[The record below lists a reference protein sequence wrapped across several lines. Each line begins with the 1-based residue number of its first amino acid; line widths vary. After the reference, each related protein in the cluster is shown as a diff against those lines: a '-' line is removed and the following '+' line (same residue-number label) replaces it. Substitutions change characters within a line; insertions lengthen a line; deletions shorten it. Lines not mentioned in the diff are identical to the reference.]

1 MKKGYLNNFFEFLS
15 GSKWLMVIYAILSV
29 VVAVLLLIGMPYD
42 KTVILYLMASFFFG
56 PLALTAALFV
66 PVGLLFRIFG
76 RSIPKPLAIFLGNI
90 VNFFSIFFV
99 AGFIPSVIIVIVF
112 YLSLFKLSFFLSLF
126 VLGVSLYLGYG
137 IMSNNKILSTE
148 TDIEVIQSFRLAWCE
163 RRLKWVLLL
172 FVLLSVLLI
181 LGIREHKLF
190 SMIDCTAMSVYLLF
204 VAYHIY
210 ISPYRNTYSKEYSKK
225 DFVFFLR
232 SFRIDNTV
240 EEKIISAIHDG
251 LNYTVINK
259 LRILRIGNPS
269 LTMYEPAFGADTFFL
284 PTHDWQPLVRKYIN
298 DSRAVVVL
306 INVPKRDEDVE
317 NNQLQFTQGVIWE
330 LYNNIEYRDKF
341 VYCIEKISSHT
352 SSGYLDLLDSDKK
365 EHSLTKCIISI
376 LDYAQSVKFVEDRCI
391 FTYDGEKC
399 LLFDEMKS
407 AVKYTIGQRLYD
419 DETFVEFLI
428 DN

>member
-15 GSKWLMVIYAILSV
+15 RSKWLMVIYAILSV

-56 PLALTAALFV
+56 PLALTTALFV

-99 AGFIPSVIIVIVF
+99 AGFMPSVIIVIVF

-172 FVLLSVLLI
+172 FVLLSILLI

-210 ISPYRNTYSKEYSKK
+210 ISPYRNTYSKEYSKN

-259 LRILRIGNPS
+259 LRIL
-269 LTMYEPAFGADTFFL
+269 
-284 PTHDWQPLVRKYIN
+284 
-298 DSRAVVVL
+298 
-306 INVPKRDEDVE
+306 
-317 NNQLQFTQGVIWE
+317 
-330 LYNNIEYRDKF
+330 
-341 VYCIEKISSHT
+341 
-352 SSGYLDLLDSDKK
+352 
-365 EHSLTKCIISI
+365 
-376 LDYAQSVKFVEDRCI
+376 
-391 FTYDGEKC
+391 
-399 LLFDEMKS
+399 
-407 AVKYTIGQRLYD
+407 
-419 DETFVEFLI
+419 
-428 DN
+428 